1 MPAGSVSKA
10 ATAASLRPS
19 TSTMSVEG
27 APRAKEMGE
36 GGGEGS
42 GAVSGVS
49 VVWGPVTALSLPY
62 ARRGPL
68 RLSGPGGSR
77 TDGGQERIPLVHGRA
92 GPAPAGAERDLRG
105 VDGAP
110 VVEQHRVHAACH
122 QSVEQFLGR
131 AVRPQP

>member
-49 VVWGPVTALSLPY
+49 VVWGPVTPLSLPY
-62 ARRGPL
+62 AARGAL
-68 RLSGPGGSR
+68 RSSGPGGSR
-77 TDGGQERIPLVHGRA
+77 ADGGQERVPFVHGRP
-92 GPAPAGAERDLRG
+92 GPAARCAERDLRG
-105 VDGAP
+105 VDGPP
-110 VVEQHRVHAACH
+110 VVEQHRLDAA
-122 QSVEQFLGR
+122 
-131 AVRPQP
+131 

>member
-36 GGGEGS
+36 GGGEGG

-62 ARRGPL
+62 AVPGPRRSSGSSSS
-68 RLSGPGGSR
+68 RL
-77 TDGGQERIPLVHGRA
+77 DGGQERVPFVHGRT
-92 GPAPAGAERDLRG
+92 GPAAGGAERDLRG
-105 VDGAP
+105 VDRAP
-110 VVEQHRVHAACH
+110 VVEQHRVHPARH

-131 AVRPQP
+131 